1 MHTQFNKDVSDYK
14 SNFWKGLTLRQTI
27 FGGLAVASFVIF
39 RVVLNFWYEGALLNI
54 LGFGFAFVFAFLG
67 FFKKDRL
74 TAEEFSLIF
83 VRYMKTPKVLNCA
96 NKPVDIIPVPPVVP
110 ETENSSIEVEPH
122 CETAVSDTTAEP
134 ETVENFKSEEKEN
147 GS

>member
-27 FGGLAVASFVIF
+27 FGGLSVFSFVLF
-39 RVVLNFWYEGALLNI
+39 RIILTIWFEGTLLNV

-74 TAEEFSLIF
+74 SAEEFSLIF
-83 VRYMKTPKVLNCA
+83 IRYMQTPKVLNCS
-96 NKPVDIIPVPPVVP
+96 NKPIDIIPAPIVLP
-110 ETENSSIEVEPH
+110 EEEPAVE
-122 CETAVSDTTAEP
+122 EGAEIVEISDT
-134 ETVENFKSEEKEN
+134 EEKEN
-147 GS
+147 D